1 MENYEND
8 YFIGNPAAQMDDWIY
23 QNQPDNCAV
32 AAELSIIQQFVGN
45 EMSLDE
51 ASYIS
56 ASNGWYDPG
65 FGTSPDEI
73 GNLMDLHGIP
83 NHSVIGATPEQLI
96 MELDQGNA
104 VIVGVNADELWDQ
117 GILNDIKQFFLDAF
131 GLDNANPANHAVTI
145 TGVDLSDPSQPMV
158 IINDSGTPNGAA
170 VKYPLDQFVDAWENS
185 GFYYTATDVPIPNSP
200 YPSPTSLG
208 FDLGDLLGL
217 ATTIITGDMLTGDLV
232 NMGTDYLSDVD
243 WESVLEA
250 I

>member
-1 MENYEND
+1 MYDND
-8 YFIGNPAAQMDDWIY
+8 YFIGDPGAQMDDWIF
-23 QNQPDNCAV
+23 QNESDNCAV
-32 AAELSIIQQFVGN
+32 AAELSLIHQFVGDG
-45 EMSLDE
+45 MSLDD

-65 FGTSPDEI
+65 FGTDPDEI

-83 NHSVIGATPEQLI
+83 NHSVMGATVEQLV
-96 MELDQGNA
+96 MELDQGNG

-131 GLDNANPANHAVTI
+131 GIDNINPANHAVTV

-158 IINDSGTPNGAA
+158 VINDSGTPNGAA

-185 GFYYTATDVPIPNSP
+185 GFYYTATDIPIPNSP
-200 YPSPTSLG
+200 YPSPSSLG
-208 FDLGDLLGL
+208 FDLGDFLGL
-217 ATTIITGDMLTGDLV
+217 ATTMITGDMLTGELV
-232 NMGTDYLSDVD
+232 NLGTDYLAEVD
-243 WESVLEA
+243 WESVLDA